1 MPVEISILLLTSES
15 KYRSKSLFM
24 NTASL
29 VIKELKSLASAKQ
42 AANLQRFFKTGA
54 GDYAEG
60 DIFLGVMVPQNRK
73 IAKKYADLPISEIK
87 KLTDSDYHEVRFCGL
102 LILVSQFERAKTR
115 PLQKRYFD
123 LYMRQLKAG
132 FINNWDLIDVTGVR
146 MGRYLL
152 DEKSALTT
160 LKKLARSKNL
170 WERRMAVIFTF
181 AFQKVGDPYPTL
193 EMADLLLNDEHDLIH
208 KAVGWALREV
218 GKKDGPLL
226 RNYLSQ
232 NIEIMPRT
240 TLRYAIEKFSPAE
253 RKRWLSK

>member
-1 MPVEISILLLTSES
+1 MS
-15 KYRSKSLFM
+15 
-24 NTASL
+24 TAAL

-73 IAKKYADLPISEIK
+73 IAKKYSDLPLSEIK
-87 KLTDSDYHEVRFCGL
+87 KLTTSDYHEVRFCGL
-102 LILVSQFERAKTR
+102 LILVSQFEKAKTR
-115 PLQKRYFD
+115 PLQKKYFD
-123 LYMRQLKAG
+123 FYLRQLKIG
-132 FINNWDLIDVTGVR
+132 QINNWDLIDVTGVR

-152 DEKSALTT
+152 DEKSSLIT

-193 EMADLLLNDEHDLIH
+193 EMADLLLKDEHDLIH
-208 KAVGWALREV
+208 KAVGWSLREL

-226 RNYLSQ
+226 RNYLKA
-232 NIEIMPRT
+232 NVNKLPRT
-240 TLRYAIEKFSPAE
+240 TLRYAIEKFSKTE
-253 RKRWLSK
+253 RKRWLAT